1 MRIHLPGRCH
11 LRVVIDFLVENLLLL
26 PFLFATYLLLEIL
39 EARAGGA
46 LERGLRRTR
55 RLGPFFGSL
64 AGAVPQCG
72 FSAAASSLYA
82 GGAITAGTL
91 ISVFLS
97 TSDELIPVLISEKAP
112 VSLILKILGVKVAV
126 GMFVGFAANVV
137 LSFFGGNE
145 VKLRVEELC
154 AHSRCSCRERKGVLR
169 PALVHTVEIFVFIV
183 LISAAV
189 NVALHY
195 VGEDGIRNLILNE
208 PWCGEA
214 IAGLVGFVP
223 NCAVSVSG
231 AQIYLKG
238 GMSAGALMSMSLTG
252 SGVGVL
258 VLFRTNRRIWQNLAI
273 LVCVYAAG
281 VFFGRVAGFVF

>member
-1 MRIHLPGRCH
+1 M
-11 LRVVIDFLVENLLLL
+11 IDFLVENLLLL

-55 RLGPFFGSL
+55 RLGPLFGSL

-112 VSLILKILGVKVAV
+112 LSLILKILGVKVAV
-126 GMFVGFAANVV
+126 GMFVGFAVNAV

-154 AHSRCSCRERKGVLR
+154 AHSRCSCRECKGVLR
-169 PALVHTVEIFVFIV
+169 PALVHTAEIFVFIV
-183 LISAAV
+183 
-189 NVALHY
+189 
-195 VGEDGIRNLILNE
+195 
-208 PWCGEA
+208 
-214 IAGLVGFVP
+214 
-223 NCAVSVSG
+223 
-231 AQIYLKG
+231 
-238 GMSAGALMSMSLTG
+238 
-252 SGVGVL
+252 
-258 VLFRTNRRIWQNLAI
+258 
-273 LVCVYAAG
+273 
-281 VFFGRVAGFVF
+281 

>member
-154 AHSRCSCRERKGVLR
+154 AHSRCSCRDRKGVLR

-281 VFFGRVAGFVF
+281 VFFGSVAGFVF

>member
-1 MRIHLPGRCH
+1 M
-11 LRVVIDFLVENLLLL
+11 IDFLVENLLLL